1 MTAHESQQPQPQQ
14 CVETVAVHAG
24 AHIDRAT
31 GAVTPP
37 IHLSTTFERAADGS
51 YTDGYVYG
59 RSDNPNRRALEEC
72 LVALEGG
79 SAAIAFP
86 SGQAAAHAVLAA
98 LRPGDHLLLPDDCY
112 FGTRRVADEVLAPWG
127 LAWSMVDMTD
137 LEAVAAALRP
147 TTRLVWIET
156 PSNPRLKITD
166 IEAVTTLAHKA
177 GARVVC
183 DNTWATS
190 LATQPLALGADLVV
204 YATTKYLGGH
214 SDLTGGA
221 VIAAQQDA
229 NCDRIRL
236 AQTIGGSVPAP
247 FDCWLLL
254 RSIRTLPWRVRA
266 HTANAQAVAE
276 ALVGHPAIAR
286 VNYPGLATH
295 PGHEIARKQMALFG
309 GMLSIELH
317 GGVDAALAASQK
329 VRLFTRATSLGGVES
344 LIEHRY
350 SVEGA
355 FSVAPPALLRISVGL
370 EHPDDLVADLR
381 AALA

>member
-1 MTAHESQQPQPQQ
+1 MTTESTPQR
-14 CVETVAVHAG
+14 VETIAVHAG
-24 AHIDRAT
+24 AHVDPAT

-72 LVALEGG
+72 LTALEGG
-79 SAAIAFP
+79 AAAIAFP
-86 SGQAAAHAVLAA
+86 SGQAATAGVLGA

-112 FGTRRVADEVLAPWG
+112 FGTRRLADEVLAPWG
-127 LAWSMVDMTD
+127 LTWSAVDMTD
-137 LEAVAAALRP
+137 LTAVAAALRP
-147 TTRLVWIET
+147 TTRMVWIET
-156 PSNPRLKITD
+156 PSNPRLKIAD
-166 IEAVTTLAHKA
+166 IEALGALAHSA
-177 GARVVC
+177 GALVAC

-190 LATQPLALGADLVV
+190 LATQPLALGADFVV

-221 VIAAQQDA
+221 VIAAHNDETFA
-229 NCDRIRL
+229 RMRL
-236 AQTIGGSVPAP
+236 AQTVGGSVPSP

-254 RSIRTLPWRVRA
+254 RSIRTLPYRMRA

-276 ALVGHPAIAR
+276 ALQGHPALAR
-286 VNYPGLATH
+286 VNYPGLTTH
-295 PGHEIARKQMALFG
+295 PGHAIARRQMALFG

-317 GGVDAALAASQK
+317 GGAEAALAASRK

-355 FSVAPPALLRISVGL
+355 FSVAPPSLLRISVGL
-370 EHPDDLVADLR
+370 EHPDDLIADLR
-381 AALA
+381 QALA

>member
-1 MTAHESQQPQPQQ
+1 MTTQTQSTHATPQ
-14 CVETVAVHAG
+14 VETVAVHAG
-24 AHIDRAT
+24 AHVDPAT

-37 IHLSTTFERAADGS
+37 IHLSTTFERAADGA
-51 YTDGYVYG
+51 YTDGFVYG

-72 LVALEGG
+72 LTALEGG
-79 SAAIAFP
+79 AAAIAFP
-86 SGQAAAHAVLAA
+86 SGQAAAAGVLGA
-98 LRPGDHLLLPDDCY
+98 LRPGDHVLLPDDCY
-112 FGTRRVADEVLAPWG
+112 FGTRRLANEVLAPWG
-127 LAWSMVDMTD
+127 LVSSAVDMTD
-137 LEAVAAALRP
+137 LAAVAAALRP
-147 TTRLVWIET
+147 TTRMVWIET

-166 IEAVTTLAHKA
+166 IEAVAALAHAA
-177 GARVVC
+177 GALVTC

-190 LATQPLALGADLVV
+190 LATRPLALGADFVL

-221 VIAAQQDA
+221 VIAGQADETFA
-229 NCDRIRL
+229 RMRL
-236 AQTIGGSVPAP
+236 AQTVGGSVPAP

-254 RSIRTLPWRVRA
+254 RSIRTLPWRMRA

-276 ALVGHPAIAR
+276 ALVGHPTIER

-295 PGHEIARKQMALFG
+295 PGHAIARKQMALYG

-317 GGVDAALAASQK
+317 GGAEAALAASQR

-350 SVEGA
+350 SVEGV
-355 FSVAPPALLRISVGL
+355 FSVAPPSLLRLSVGL
-370 EHPDDLVADLR
+370 EHPDDLIADLR
-381 AALA
+381 AALE

>member
-1 MTAHESQQPQPQQ
+1 MKMHNLQH
-14 CVETVAVHAG
+14 VETTAVHAG
-24 AHIDRAT
+24 ARVDPST

-72 LVALEGG
+72 LTALEGG
-79 SAAIAFP
+79 AATVAFP
-86 SGQAAAHAVLAA
+86 SGQAAVYGVLAA

-137 LEAVAAALRP
+137 LDAVAAALRP

-166 IEAVTTLAHKA
+166 IGAVAEMGRNA
-177 GARVVC
+177 GAMVAC

-190 LATQPLALGADLVV
+190 LATQPLALGADFVV

-221 VIAAQQDA
+221 VIAAQNDETFA
-229 NCDRIRL
+229 RIRL
-236 AQTIGGSVPAP
+236 AQTVGGSVPAP

-286 VNYPGLATH
+286 VNYPGLASH
-295 PGHEIARKQMALFG
+295 PGHAIAARQMAHFG

-317 GGVDAALAASQK
+317 GGAEAALAASQR
-329 VRLFTRATSLGGVES
+329 VQLFTRATSLGGVES

-350 SVEGA
+350 SVEGP
-355 FSVAPPALLRISVGL
+355 FSVAPPSLLRISIGL
-370 EHPDDLVADLR
+370 EHPDDLIADLR
-381 AALA
+381 QALG

>member
-1 MTAHESQQPQPQQ
+1 MTTQTQTTPNTQQ
-14 CVETVAVHAG
+14 VETIAVHAG
-24 AHIDRAT
+24 AHVDPAT

-37 IHLSTTFERAADGS
+37 IHLSTTFERAADGT
-51 YTDGYVYG
+51 YTDGFVYG

-72 LVALEGG
+72 LTALEGG
-79 SAAIAFP
+79 AAAIAFP
-86 SGQAAAHAVLAA
+86 SGQAAAAGVLGA
-98 LRPGDHLLLPDDCY
+98 LRPGDHVLLPDDCY
-112 FGTRRVADEVLAPWG
+112 FGTRRLADEVLAPWG
-127 LAWSMVDMTD
+127 LVSSAVDMTD
-137 LEAVAAALRP
+137 LAAVAAALRP
-147 TTRLVWIET
+147 TTRMVWIET

-166 IEAVTTLAHKA
+166 IEAVAALAHTA
-177 GARVVC
+177 GALVTC

-190 LATQPLALGADLVV
+190 LATLPLALGADFVL

-221 VIAAQQDA
+221 VIAGQADEIFA
-229 NCDRIRL
+229 RMRL
-236 AQTIGGSVPAP
+236 AQTVGGSVPAP

-276 ALVGHPAIAR
+276 ALVGHPAIER

-295 PGHEIARKQMALFG
+295 PGHAIARKQMALYG
-309 GMLSIELH
+309 GMVSIELR
-317 GGVDAALAASQK
+317 GGAEAALAASQR

-350 SVEGA
+350 SVEGV
-355 FSVAPPALLRISVGL
+355 FSVAPPSLLRISVGL
-370 EHPDDLVADLR
+370 EHPDDLIADLR
-381 AALA
+381 AALR

>member
-1 MTAHESQQPQPQQ
+1 MKMHNLQH
-14 CVETVAVHAG
+14 VETTAVHAG
-24 AHIDRAT
+24 ARVDPST

-37 IHLSTTFERAADGS
+37 NHLSTTFERAADGS

-72 LVALEGG
+72 LTALEGG
-79 SAAIAFP
+79 AATVAFP
-86 SGQAAAHAVLAA
+86 SGQAAAYGVLAA

-137 LEAVAAALRP
+137 LDAVAAALRP

-166 IEAVTTLAHKA
+166 IGAVAEMGRNA
-177 GARVVC
+177 GAMVAC

-190 LATQPLALGADLVV
+190 LATQPLALGADFVV

-221 VIAAQQDA
+221 VIAAQNDETFA
-229 NCDRIRL
+229 RIRL
-236 AQTIGGSVPAP
+236 AQTVGGSVPAP

-286 VNYPGLATH
+286 VNYPGLASH
-295 PGHEIARKQMALFG
+295 PGHAIAARQMAHFG

-317 GGVDAALAASQK
+317 GGAEAALAASQR
-329 VRLFTRATSLGGVES
+329 VQLFTRATSLGGVES

-350 SVEGA
+350 SVEGP
-355 FSVAPPALLRISVGL
+355 FSVAPPSLLRISIGL
-370 EHPDDLVADLR
+370 EHPDDLIADLR
-381 AALA
+381 QALG

>member
-1 MTAHESQQPQPQQ
+1 MKMHNLQH
-14 CVETVAVHAG
+14 VETTAVHAG
-24 AHIDRAT
+24 ARVDPST

-72 LVALEGG
+72 LTALEGG
-79 SAAIAFP
+79 AATVAFP
-86 SGQAAAHAVLAA
+86 SGQAAVYGVLAA

-137 LEAVAAALRP
+137 LDAVAAALRP

-166 IEAVTTLAHKA
+166 IGAVAEMGRHA
-177 GARVVC
+177 GAMVAC

-190 LATQPLALGADLVV
+190 LATQPLALGADFVV

-221 VIAAQQDA
+221 VIAAQNDETFA
-229 NCDRIRL
+229 RIRL
-236 AQTIGGSVPAP
+236 AQTVGGSVPAP

-286 VNYPGLATH
+286 VNYPGLASH
-295 PGHEIARKQMALFG
+295 PGHAIAARQMAHFG

-317 GGVDAALAASQK
+317 GGAEAALAASQR
-329 VRLFTRATSLGGVES
+329 VQLFTRATSLGGVES

-350 SVEGA
+350 SVEGP
-355 FSVAPPALLRISVGL
+355 FSVAPPSLLRISIGL
-370 EHPDDLVADLR
+370 EHPDDLIADLR
-381 AALA
+381 QALG